1 MLRQR
6 HPTWTPAQI
15 KSALVSTGAPVAA
28 RPQSSA
34 PAPVSRVG
42 GGLIDVATADT
53 PLVFAEPASLSFGLL
68 RPGTS
73 AQRAIALTDAG
84 GGAGAWS
91 IAVESQ
97 SRPTGV
103 TITAATAV
111 TVPGALTLSVQLAA
125 SAGEGEASGVLLLKQ
140 GANTRRVPY
149 WLRVVNPQL
158 RKARVVSLARPGT
171 YHGDTTRGAALVS
184 EYRYPENPAG
194 VGVTR
199 VLPGPERVFRVRLRR
214 PVANFGVAV
223 LTRAPGVRVQP
234 RVVAAGDENRLTGD
248 AGLPLVLNPFLSRY
262 QQPAL
267 VAGAIRPAAGT
278 YDVVFDG
285 PSRKAAGRFTFRFW
299 VDDIKPPTLRLLR
312 RTIATYSLL
321 PVKATDGGSGI
332 DPASV
337 VARIDGRATP
347 ASYDS
352 HTGQVLVLIGIAPG
366 RHTLSLRVSD
376 YQETKNMENVS
387 HVLPNTTT
395 LTKTFAV
402 RAR

>member
-1 MLRQR
+1 M
-6 HPTWTPAQI
+6 
-15 KSALVSTGAPVAA
+15 
-28 RPQSSA
+28 
-34 PAPVSRVG
+34 
-42 GGLIDVATADT
+42 
-53 PLVFAEPASLSFGLL
+53 
-68 RPGTS
+68 
-73 AQRAIALTDAG
+73 
-84 GGAGAWS
+84 
-91 IAVESQ
+91 
-97 SRPTGV
+97 
-103 TITAATAV
+103 

-125 SAGEGEASGVLLLKQ
+125 NAGEGEASGLLVLKQ

-352 HTGQVLVLIGIAPG
+352 RTGQVLVLIGIRAGQAHAVAAGLRLPG
-366 RHTLSLRVSD
+366 DQEHGERLSGAAEHDDADQGVRRAGQLAGPAERRLSRPERQLELVALLDRRQAGEVALDAGCEVVLVVERVLGD
-376 YQETKNMENVS
+376 DAE
-387 HVLPNTTT
+387 
-395 LTKTFAV
+395 V
-402 RAR
+402 RAPTAALPLSVRCERQ